1 MEVIANL
8 HEHYPINY
16 SKTLLDNN
24 CETNYYRSNWS
35 QNGFS
40 FPLCQQNSA
49 NLIYCLSFC
58 ETTLKNEKYKENQL

>member
-8 HEHYPINY
+8 HDHYPINY

-49 NLIYCLSFC
+49 NLIVFHSVKPL
-58 ETTLKNEKYKENQL
+58 